1 MHSLFAGFLATITM
15 AFFHFLGRFYN
26 GLITWLAVIGG
37 AIFGLMAFF
46 IGADVVMRNLT
57 GSGLA
62 WVIELTEYA
71 MYVATVF
78 AAPWVLREGAH
89 VSVDAV
95 TANLPRQLR
104 RRVAIFTNLLGSVIC
119 FIIFYYS
126 LLSTWTAF
134 VRGNQIYKTFTIPEW
149 WVNGFVPLGMLLVGI
164 EFLLLAKAG
173 LSEPAAVPA
182 Q

>member
-1 MHSLFAGFLATITM
+1 M
-15 AFFHFLGRFYN
+15 AFFRVVAKLFY
-26 GLITWLAVIGG
+26 GLIIWLAVIGG

-46 IGADVVMRNLT
+46 IGADVLMRNLT

-71 MYVATVF
+71 MYVATIF

-89 VSVDAV
+89 VSVDVV
-95 TANLPRQLR
+95 TANLPPNTR
-104 RRVAIFTNLLGSVIC
+104 RWVAVFTNLLGSAIC
-119 FIIFYYS
+119 FTIFYYS
-126 LLSTWTAF
+126 LLSTWTAY

-164 EFLLLAKAG
+164 EFLLLAKVWLVHPAT
-173 LSEPAAVPA
+173 LSAR
-182 Q
+182 

>member
-1 MHSLFAGFLATITM
+1 M
-15 AFFHFLGRFYN
+15 AIFHLLSRAYN

-46 IGADVVMRNLT
+46 IGADVLMRNLT
-57 GSGLA
+57 GTGLA

-89 VSVDAV
+89 VSVDAL
-95 TANLPRQLR
+95 TANLPPALQ
-104 RRVAIFTNLLGSVIC
+104 RRVAVFTNLLGSVIC

-126 LLSTWTAF
+126 LLSTWTTF

-164 EFLLLAKAG
+164 EFLLLARAA
-173 LSEPAAVPA
+173 LCAPASLNR
-182 Q
+182 